1 MNRIIMLEKLD
12 ENDVCIIETAL
23 KEVRIKC
30 TCSTRSKSVCVEG
43 DNDVLAIA
51 VHILND
57 LGFSRV

>member
-12 ENDVCIIETAL
+12 EKDIPIIQEAL
-23 KEVRIKC
+23 SEARISS

-43 DNDVLAIA
+43 DNDILAMA
-51 VHILND
+51 TRILTD